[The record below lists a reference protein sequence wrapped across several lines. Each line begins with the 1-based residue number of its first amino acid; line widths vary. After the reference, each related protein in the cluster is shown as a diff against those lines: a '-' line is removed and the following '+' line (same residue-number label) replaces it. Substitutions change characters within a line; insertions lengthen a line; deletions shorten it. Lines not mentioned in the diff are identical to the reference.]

1 MSLVFKAGMST
12 NAYLNGFPGKLYI
25 LITKLLR
32 RSGSIPTSIAS

>member
-12 NAYLNGFPGKLYI
+12 NAYLNVFYGKLYI

-32 RSGSIPTSIAS
+32 EPSSIPTSIAV